1 MGKMKAWLLEDMEN
15 NPENYNNP
23 ELTEEEYDAI
33 QKLKNTDALD
43 VDKDEIESI
52 IIDNKKDTL

>member
-1 MGKMKAWLLEDMEN
+1 MGKIKAWLLEDMEN

-23 ELTEEEYDAI
+23 EPTEEEY
-33 QKLKNTDALD
+33 DALD

>member
-33 QKLKNTDALD
+33 QKLKNTDAFD